1 MKSIMFLV
9 GIVLLSI
16 VSIVVY
22 YFVALHKGDIKD
34 EDKNFVPDPVDS
46 AAKELKN
53 RAKKVKKELK
63 DVADAITGNNKK

>member
-22 YFVALHKGDIKD
+22 YFVALHKGEIKD
-34 EDKNFVPDPVDS
+34 EDKNFVPDAVDS
-46 AAKELKN
+46 AADELKKK
-53 RAKKVKKELK
+53 AKKVKKELK
-63 DVADAITGNNKK
+63 DVADAITSNNKK

>member
-34 EDKNFVPDPVDS
+34 EDKNFVPDAVDS
-46 AAKELKN
+46 TAQELKKK
-53 RAKKVKKELK
+53 AKKVKKELK